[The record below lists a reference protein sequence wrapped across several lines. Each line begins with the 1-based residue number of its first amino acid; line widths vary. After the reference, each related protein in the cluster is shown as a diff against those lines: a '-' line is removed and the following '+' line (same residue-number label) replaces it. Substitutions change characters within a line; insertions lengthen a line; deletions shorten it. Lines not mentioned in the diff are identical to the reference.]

1 MGLSPPARAE
11 QSCDGELSPMRHDGR
26 SQAEWARIR
35 GLLYML
41 GRPMVGITMVSPH
54 AVDESAPCLQV
65 RNAASTSQTG
75 CRRCNAHGFSL
86 DGGFDLPSLDLPMPC
101 MCSTIM

>member
-1 MGLSPPARAE
+1 
-11 QSCDGELSPMRHDGR
+11 
-26 SQAEWARIR
+26 
-35 GLLYML
+35 ML

-65 RNAASTSQTG
+65 RNAASTSQMG
-75 CRRCNAHGFSL
+75 CRICKAHGFSL
-86 DGGFDLPSLDLPMPC
+86 DGGFDLPSFDLPMPC